1 MMGREAP
8 FPLVIEGF
16 IMPLSEHEQRLLEE
30 MERNLYQND
39 ADFVATVSGRRG
51 KPNYRLVVI
60 GALLAVAGV
69 AALVAGVI
77 VRQPLIG
84 VVGFG
89 LMLGGVLLVLSP
101 GRGAESASTTAGS
114 PGRSTRAPRSSWM
127 STMNERW
134 ERRQDERGE

>member
-1 MMGREAP
+1 MGERVA
-8 FPLVIEGF
+8 
-16 IMPLSEHEQRLLEE
+16 MPLSEHEQRLLEE

-39 ADFVATVSGRRG
+39 ADFVATVSGGRG
-51 KPNYRLVVI
+51 KPNYRLIVI

-77 VRQPLIG
+77 VQQPLIG

-89 LMLGGVLLVLSP
+89 LMLGGVLMVLSP
-101 GRGAESASTTAGS
+101 GRASGDSAPAAASSA
-114 PGRSTRAPRSSWM
+114 APRKPARSSWM
-127 STMNERW
+127 DTMTERW

>member
-1 MMGREAP
+1 
-8 FPLVIEGF
+8 
-16 IMPLSEHEQRLLEE
+16 MPLSEHEQRLLEE

-51 KPNYRLVVI
+51 KPNYRLIVI
-60 GALLAVAGV
+60 GALLAIAGV

-89 LMLGGVLLVLSP
+89 FMLGGVLLVISP
-101 GRGAESASTTAGS
+101 GRNPDGTSASGSTTA
-114 PGRSTRAPRSSWM
+114 RSARNSRVSWM
-127 STMNERW
+127 STINDRW

>member
-1 MMGREAP
+1 
-8 FPLVIEGF
+8 
-16 IMPLSEHEQRLLEE
+16 MPLSEHEQRLLEE

-51 KPNYRLVVI
+51 KPNYRLIVI

-69 AALVAGVI
+69 AGLIAGVI
-77 VRQPLIG
+77 VQQPIIG

-89 LMLGGVLLVLSP
+89 LMLGGVLMVISP
-101 GRGAESASTTAGS
+101 GRAPADASSAS
-114 PGRSTRAPRSSWM
+114 STRASAPRKPARSSWM
-127 STMNERW
+127 DTMTERW